1 MNTEPEG
8 EVKRAGAIP
17 QRPTPLYTFGKSL
30 FWLLF
35 RLYNRWE
42 VTGREHVPPTGGVL
56 IIANHTSYADP
67 PIVGTAFPRP
77 VNFMAKSELFFFPLG
92 PIVRRT
98 HAFPVRRGAGDRAAL
113 RTAVRMLREGRVLLI
128 FPEGKRSPNG
138 RLIEF
143 EQGAAYVA
151 LASGA
156 QVVAVGLDGADR
168 LLPLHSPI
176 IRPAKL
182 RVKIG
187 PPVDLADLRAAR
199 VTRAAL
205 AMASERM
212 AAALREALPQARR

>member
-1 MNTEPEG
+1 MSTEVEG
-8 EVKRAGAIP
+8 EVKSAGVIG
-17 QRPTPLYTFGKSL
+17 QRPAPLYTFGKSL

-35 RLYNRWE
+35 RLFNRWE
-42 VTGREHVPPTGGVL
+42 VTGREHVPGTGGVL

-67 PIVGTAFPRP
+67 PIVGAAFPRP
-77 VNFMAKSELFFFPLG
+77 VNFMAKSELFCFPLG
-92 PIVRRT
+92 PIIRRT

-113 RTAVRMLREGRVLLI
+113 RTAVRMLREGKVLLI
-128 FPEGKRSPNG
+128 FPEGKRSPDG

-156 QVVAVGLDGADR
+156 QVVAVGIDGADR

-176 IRPAKL
+176 IRPARL

-187 PPVDLADLRAAR
+187 PPVDLSDLSAAR

-205 AMASERM
+205 VTASERM
-212 AAALREALPQARR
+212 AAALREVLPPDRR

>member
-1 MNTEPEG
+1 MSGNRNG
-8 EVKRAGAIP
+8 QARIVKTAP
-17 QRPTPLYTFGKSL
+17 HRPALLYTFGKSL

-35 RLYNRWE
+35 RLFNRWE
-42 VTGREHVPPTGGVL
+42 VTGREQVPRRGGVL

-67 PIVGTAFPRP
+67 PIVGAAFPRP

-92 PIVRRT
+92 PIIRRT

-113 RTAVRMLREGRVLLI
+113 RTAVRMLREGKALLI
-128 FPEGKRSPNG
+128 FPEGKRSPSG

-187 PPVDLADLRAAR
+187 PPVDLADLGAAR

-205 AMASERM
+205 ATASERM
-212 AAALREALPQARR
+212 AAALREVLPPERR